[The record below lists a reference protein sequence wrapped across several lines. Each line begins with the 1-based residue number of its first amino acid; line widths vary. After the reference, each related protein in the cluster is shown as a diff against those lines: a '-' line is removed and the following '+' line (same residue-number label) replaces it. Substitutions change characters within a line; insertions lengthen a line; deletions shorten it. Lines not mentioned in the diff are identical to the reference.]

1 MKIGRH
7 VFGLLGS
14 GLILASGGAALAGV
28 SGEGFSDPLA
38 YASDGTRVAQAHRH
52 EQGGS
57 GEHTPAGAAP
67 QPSPE
72 HRPPSVQTE
81 EPAQGTQQHMMMP
94 HAPMR
99 DMPGTTGMEHAAEAA
114 GMGGHDM
121 SPVDVTRAPAAGP
134 NARGGQL
141 LQPTMQDG
149 VKEFEL
155 STGVV
160 RWSILP
166 DVEVGA
172 YAYNGQVPGPL
183 IRVQPNDRVRVR
195 VKNDLPNATTVHWHG
210 LILPIE
216 QDGVPE
222 ISHPPIPPGS
232 EHVYEFDVP
241 DTSGTYFYHT
251 HFNADRQQPLGLYG
265 ALIIEDATPADIA
278 REHVITLGEWTV
290 VGSETYPAM
299 QLEGMLP
306 NYFTFN
312 GKSYPATE
320 TLAAKLGDRILFRL
334 IGAGQFIHPI
344 HIHGGPFEIVATDG
358 NPVPAAARLTKDT
371 VLVGPGERYDLIW
384 TARNPGKWLLHCHIN
399 HHITNDGAEVD
410 GGGGMTMIIDVAS

>member
-1 MKIGRH
+1 MIGKSMHR
-7 VFGLLGS
+7 FPAALFAALT
-14 GLILASGGAALAGV
+14 LASGII
-28 SGEGFSDPLA
+28 
-38 YASDGTRVAQAHRH
+38 YASGSTNAEQSAPAGGH
-52 EQGGS
+52 EQ
-57 GEHTPAGAAP
+57 HMTVP
-67 QPSPE
+67 Q
-72 HRPPSVQTE
+72 
-81 EPAQGTQQHMMMP
+81 EPTH
-94 HAPMR
+94 
-99 DMPGTTGMEHAAEAA
+99 DMPGMVGMEHGPGAE

-121 SPVDVTRAPAAGP
+121 SPVDVSEAPAAGP
-134 NARGGQL
+134 EARGGQL
-141 LQPTMQDG
+141 LQPTLRDG

-166 DVEVGA
+166 DLEVGA

-183 IRVQPNDRVRVR
+183 IRVQPGDRIRVR

-210 LILPIE
+210 LVLPIE

-222 ISHPPIPPGS
+222 ISQPPIEPGG
-232 EHVYEFDVP
+232 EHSYEFDVP
-241 DTSGTYFYHT
+241 NTPGTYFYHT

-265 ALIIEDATPADIA
+265 ALIIDDPAGPLDVA
-278 REHVITLGEWTV
+278 HEQVITLGEWTV
-290 VGSETYPAM
+290 IGSESYPAM
-299 QLEGMLP
+299 QLEDMLP

-320 TLAAKLGDRILFRL
+320 TVHAKVGERILFRL
-334 IGAGQFIHPI
+334 IGSGQFIHPI
-344 HIHGGPFEIVATDG
+344 HVHGGPFEIVATDG

-371 VLVGPGERYDLIW
+371 VLVGPGERYDVVW

-399 HHITNDGAEVD
+399 HHITNDGGEVD